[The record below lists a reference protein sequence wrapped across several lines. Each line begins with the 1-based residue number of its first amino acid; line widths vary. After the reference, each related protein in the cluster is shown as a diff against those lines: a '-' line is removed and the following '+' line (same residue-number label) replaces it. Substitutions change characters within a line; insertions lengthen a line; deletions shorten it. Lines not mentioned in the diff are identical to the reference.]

1 MPPPRALLLEEKA
14 FSQDREALKSPCR
27 VRGRMR
33 EAGCSRALPTMGG
46 EYKLSS
52 LGGSQEG
59 EKG

>member
-1 MPPPRALLLEEKA
+1 MLPPRAFLLEEKA
-14 FSQDREALKSPCR
+14 FSQDREALKSPCW

-46 EYKLSS
+46 EYRLSS

-59 EKG
+59 ERG